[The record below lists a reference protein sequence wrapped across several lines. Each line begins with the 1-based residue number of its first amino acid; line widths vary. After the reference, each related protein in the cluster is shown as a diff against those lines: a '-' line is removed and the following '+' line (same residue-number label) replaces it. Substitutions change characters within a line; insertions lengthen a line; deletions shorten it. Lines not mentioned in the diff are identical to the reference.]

1 MILSELISYIRER
14 RQVSLDEIGLR
25 FGIEQEAARNMLEL
39 LSRKG
44 RIREVPEAAACS
56 KQCSF
61 CNCNIYQSCLWEVVS
76 LNGTK
81 H

>member
-1 MILSELISYIRER
+1 MILSELMSYIRER

-25 FGIEQEAARNMLEL
+25 FGIEQEAARDMLEL

-61 CNCNIYQSCLWEVVS
+61 CNCNIYQSGIWEAVP
-76 LNGTK
+76 LNSPR